1 VIHVVLADDHNLVRQ
16 GIRAL
21 LVQAGDIEVVGEAE
35 DGQTA
40 LELAQ
45 RLAPDVLVMDIGMPR
60 MNGVAAIAQIHSLR
74 LPTQILILSMYSDE
88 ILVRQALRNGARG
101 YLLKRSVVEELLL
114 AVRAIHRGETYLS
127 PGISNAILADF
138 LAHQGDTAEISLFD
152 RLSPRE
158 RQVLQLV
165 AEGRTNNEIAEI
177 LQIAVKTVEK
187 HRASLMAKLQV
198 QDLAGLLRKAMR
210 YGLIVFDEPLK

>member
-1 VIHVVLADDHNLVRQ
+1 MIHVVLADDHHLVRQ

-21 LVQAGDIEVVGEAE
+21 LAQAGDIEVVGEAE
-35 DGQTA
+35 DGPA
-40 LELAQ
+40 AIELAQ

-60 MNGVAAIAQIHSLR
+60 MSGVEAIAQIRSLR
-74 LPTQILILSMYSDE
+74 LPTQMLILSMYSDE

-114 AVRAIHRGETYLS
+114 AVRAVHRSETYLS
-127 PGISNAILADF
+127 PQISSAILADF
-138 LAHQGDTAEISLFD
+138 LARRGGTVETSLFD

-165 AEGRTNNEIAEI
+165 AEGRTNNEIAET
-177 LQIAVKTVEK
+177 LRIAVKTVEK
-187 HRASLMAKLQV
+187 HRASLMAKLKV

-210 YGLIVFDEPLK
+210 HGLIVFDEPL

>member
-1 VIHVVLADDHNLVRQ
+1 VIRVVLADDHHLVRQ

-21 LVQAGDIEVVGEAE
+21 LVQAGDIEVVGQAE
-35 DGQTA
+35 DGQA
-40 LELAQ
+40 AIDLAQ
-45 RLAPDVLVMDIGMPR
+45 RLAPDVLVMDIGMPH
-60 MNGVAAIAQIHSLR
+60 MNGVEAIAQIHALH
-74 LPTQILILSMYSDE
+74 LPTQMLILSMYSDE
-88 ILVRQALRNGARG
+88 ILVRQALRNGAKG

-114 AVRAIHRGETYLS
+114 AVRAVHRGETFLS

-138 LAHQGDTAEISLFD
+138 LADRVDTAEIGLFD

-165 AEGRTNNEIAEI
+165 AEGRTNNEIAEL

-210 YGLIVFDEPLK
+210 HGLIIFDEPL

>member
-1 VIHVVLADDHNLVRQ
+1 VIHVVLADDHHLVRQ

-21 LVQAGDIEVVGEAE
+21 LAQAGDIEVVGEAE
-35 DGQTA
+35 DGPA
-40 LELAQ
+40 AIELAQ
-45 RLAPDVLVMDIGMPR
+45 RLTPDVLVMDIGMPR
-60 MNGVAAIAQIHSLR
+60 MSGIEAIAQIHSLH
-74 LPTQILILSMYSDE
+74 LPTQMLILSMYSDE

-114 AVRAIHRGETYLS
+114 AVRAVHRSETYLS
-127 PGISNAILADF
+127 PQISNAILADF
-138 LAHQGDTAEISLFD
+138 LARRDGTVETSLFD

-165 AEGRTNNEIAEI
+165 AEGRTNNEIAET

-187 HRASLMAKLQV
+187 HRASLMAKLKV

-210 YGLIVFDEPLK
+210 HGLIVFDEPL

>member
-1 VIHVVLADDHNLVRQ
+1 VIHVVLADDHHLVRQ

-21 LVQAGDIEVVGEAE
+21 LAQAGDIEVVGEAE
-35 DGQTA
+35 DGPA
-40 LELAQ
+40 AIELAQ
-45 RLAPDVLVMDIGMPR
+45 RLTPDVLVMDIGMPR
-60 MNGVAAIAQIHSLR
+60 MSGIEAIAQIHSLH
-74 LPTQILILSMYSDE
+74 LPTQMLILSMYSDE

-114 AVRAIHRGETYLS
+114 AVRAVHRSETYLS
-127 PGISNAILADF
+127 PQISSAILADF
-138 LAHQGDTAEISLFD
+138 LARRDGTVETSLFD

-165 AEGRTNNEIAEI
+165 AEGRTNNEIAET

-187 HRASLMAKLQV
+187 HRASLMAKLKV

-210 YGLIVFDEPLK
+210 HGLIVFDEPL

>member
-1 VIHVVLADDHNLVRQ
+1 VIRVILADDHHLVRQ

-21 LVQAGDIEVVGEAE
+21 LEQAADINVVGEAD
-35 DGQTA
+35 DGQMA
-40 LELAQ
+40 IELTQ
-45 RLAPDVLVMDIGMPR
+45 RLAPNVLVMDIGMPR
-60 MNGVAAIAQIHSLR
+60 MNGVEAIAQIQALHLR
-74 LPTQILILSMYSDE
+74 TKILILSMYSDE

-114 AVRAIHRGETYLS
+114 AVRAVHRGETYLS
-127 PGISNAILADF
+127 PGVSNAILAEF
-138 LAHQGDTAEISLFD
+138 LAHQADAAERHPFD
-152 RLSPRE
+152 RLSPRV

-210 YGLIVFDEPLK
+210 HGLIVFDEPI

>member
-1 VIHVVLADDHNLVRQ
+1 VIHVVLADDHHLVRQ

-21 LVQAGDIEVVGEAE
+21 LIQAGDINVVGEAE
-35 DGQTA
+35 DGLA
-40 LELAQ
+40 AIELAQ

-60 MNGVAAIAQIHSLR
+60 MNGVEAIAQIRALR
-74 LPTQILILSMYSDE
+74 LPTRMLILSMYSDE

-101 YLLKRSVVEELLL
+101 YLLKHSVMEELLL
-114 AVRAIHRGETYLS
+114 AVRAVHRGDTYLS
-127 PGISNAILADF
+127 PAISNAILADF
-138 LAHQGDTAEISLFD
+138 LAHQVDKGETSLSN

-187 HRASLMAKLQV
+187 HRASLMAKLEV
-198 QDLAGLLRKAMR
+198 QDLASLLRKAMR
-210 YGLIVFDEPLK
+210 HGLVVLDEPI

>member
-1 VIHVVLADDHNLVRQ
+1 VIHVVLADDHHLVRQ

-35 DGQTA
+35 DGQMA
-40 LELAQ
+40 IELAQ

-60 MNGVAAIAQIHSLR
+60 MNGVDAIAQIHALR
-74 LPTQILILSMYSDE
+74 LPTQMLILSMYSDE
-88 ILVRQALRNGARG
+88 ILVRQALQNGARG

-114 AVRAIHRGETYLS
+114 AVRAVHRGETYLS

-138 LAHQGDTAEISLFD
+138 LAHQVDTIETTLFD

-165 AEGRTNNEIAEI
+165 AEGQTNNEIAEI

-187 HRASLMAKLQV
+187 HRASLMAKLRV

-210 YGLIVFDEPLK
+210 HGLIVFDEPL

>member
-1 VIHVVLADDHNLVRQ
+1 MIQVVLADDHHLVRQ

-21 LVQAGDIEVVGEAE
+21 LAQAGDIEVIGEAE
-35 DGQTA
+35 DGQVA
-40 LELAQ
+40 VELAQ
-45 RLAPDVLVMDIGMPR
+45 RLAPDVLVMDIGMPY
-60 MNGVAAIAQIHSLR
+60 MNGVEAIAQIHALR

-114 AVRAIHRGETYLS
+114 AVRAVHRGETYLS

-138 LAHQGDTAEISLFD
+138 LAHQADTVEMSLFD

-187 HRASLMAKLQV
+187 HRASLMAKLHV

-210 YGLIVFDEPLK
+210 HGLIVFDEPL

>member
-1 VIHVVLADDHNLVRQ
+1 VIRVVLADDHHLVRQ

-21 LVQAGDIEVVGEAE
+21 LVQAGDIEVVGQAE
-35 DGQTA
+35 DGQA
-40 LELAQ
+40 AIDLAQ
-45 RLAPDVLVMDIGMPR
+45 RLAPDVLVMDIGMPH
-60 MNGVAAIAQIHSLR
+60 MNGVEAIAQIQALH
-74 LPTQILILSMYSDE
+74 LPTQMLILSMYSDE
-88 ILVRQALRNGARG
+88 ILVRQALRNGAKG

-114 AVRAIHRGETYLS
+114 AVRAVHRGETFLS

-138 LAHQGDTAEISLFD
+138 LADRVDTAEISLFD

-165 AEGRTNNEIAEI
+165 AEGRTNNEIAEL

-210 YGLIVFDEPLK
+210 HGLIIFDEPL